1 LLIRRSLLGYHTHS
15 LKKIA
20 LYNIKGGVGKTTT
33 TVNLACML
41 AKQGLSVLLWDMDP
55 QGGSSYFFNLE
66 NKNDNSHARLFD
78 RYLSIYEVIQS
89 TDNYR
94 IDVISND
101 SKFSDQFMNKA
112 SRITAL
118 NFVNNDLIGDTLSE
132 VEDDYDVCIIDCSP
146 GRFLLHDNIF
156 KAADMLLVPNI
167 PAPLSVYCNDI
178 LIKEL
183 QAKSISKNKIFSF
196 YNMVQTH
203 KNMHKFY
210 LNDRTEK
217 SEYILNNYIPF
228 YAEIEAIT
236 HSKESIFH
244 QLKESKTNIYY
255 EKLWQE
261 ICTRMQWHGMFTSKA
276 LVVGITNED
285 KKPLAVVNFDKS
297 TELSK
302 VING

>member
-1 LLIRRSLLGYHTHS
+1 

-66 NKNDNSHARLFD
+66 NKNDNTHARLFD
-78 RYLSIYEVIQS
+78 RYLTIYDVIRS
-89 TDNYR
+89 TDSYQ

-112 SRITAL
+112 SRLTAVDFI
-118 NFVNNDLIGDTLSE
+118 NHDLINVVLKE

-156 KAADMLLVPNI
+156 KAADLLLIPNI

-178 LIKEL
+178 LINEL
-183 QAKSISKNKIFSF
+183 QAKMGTQNKILSF
-196 YNMVQTH
+196 YNMVQVN
-203 KNMHKFY
+203 KNTHKFY
-210 LNDRTEK
+210 LDNRLAK
-217 SEYILNNYIPF
+217 NGHIINNYIPF
-228 YAEIEAIT
+228 YTEIENISLT
-236 HSKESIFH
+236 KESIFH
-244 QLKESKTNIYY
+244 QLKEFKTNIFY
-255 EKLWQE
+255 ENLWQE
-261 ICTRMQWHGMFTSKA
+261 ICSRMQWQGLCNTKA
-276 LVVGITNED
+276 LVVGINEEQE
-285 KKPLAVVNFDKS
+285 KQESPSPAVVNFDNPGQLAKI
-297 TELSK
+297 L
-302 VING
+302 NG

>member
-1 LLIRRSLLGYHTHS
+1 
-15 LKKIA
+15 
-20 LYNIKGGVGKTTT
+20 
-33 TVNLACML
+33 ML

-78 RYLSIYEVIQS
+78 RYLTIYEVIQP

-112 SRITAL
+112 ARITAL
-118 NFVNNDLIGDTLSE
+118 NFVNNDLVKITLSD

-156 KAADMLLVPNI
+156 KATDLLLVPNI
-167 PAPLSVYCNDI
+167 PAPLSVYCNNI
-178 LIKEL
+178 LIHEL
-183 QAKSISKNKIFSF
+183 QSKVSGTNKIFSF
-196 YNMVQTH
+196 YNMVQTN

-210 LNDRTEK
+210 LNNPAEK
-217 SEYILNNYIPF
+217 SDYILTNYIPF
-228 YAEIEAIT
+228 YTEIEAIT
-236 HSKESIFH
+236 LNKESIFH
-244 QLKESKTNIYY
+244 QLKEFKTNIFY

-261 ICTRMQWHGMFTSKA
+261 ICSRMQWEGLFNTKS
-276 LVVGITNED
+276 LVVDINNEPD
-285 KKPLAVVNFDKS
+285 KKASAIVNFDKPD
-297 TELSK
+297 ELSK
-302 VING
+302 TSNG